1 MCPINSTATFQ
12 ELEQFHNISCT
23 EATSTLVQQALVT
36 YATVNYMKH
45 RQCSYQLMAE
55 KLKMNPFPFFSCKIK
70 HNKDNKHFHTIS
82 KNT

>member
-36 YATVNYMKH
+36 YATVNYMEH
-45 RQCSYQLMAE
+45 RQCSYQY
-55 KLKMNPFPFFSCKIK
+55 
-70 HNKDNKHFHTIS
+70 IS
-82 KNT
+82 TTGPSYVRYSQLHET